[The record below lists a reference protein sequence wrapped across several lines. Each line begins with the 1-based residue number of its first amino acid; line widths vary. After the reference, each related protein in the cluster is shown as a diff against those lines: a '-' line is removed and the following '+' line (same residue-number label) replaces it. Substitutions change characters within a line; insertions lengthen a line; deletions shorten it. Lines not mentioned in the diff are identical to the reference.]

1 MDVRVNDER
10 SLLSI
15 SSAALAAYL
24 EQREW
29 TPAGRI
35 PDRSAVYTWEDRGRR
50 WGVHVPER
58 DTFPDHA
65 ESIAR
70 AIEVIAEA
78 EQRTELDVFRALAGT
93 GADTINITALHAPQA
108 ARLSFHDAG
117 HLINDSYRLLSAAAR
132 ATERHRAVFR
142 GPASADVTTFLNSIS
157 PAPLDFD
164 TFGLTL
170 FSSVPPAYGQ
180 ARLSNGGGDVDSA
193 LVPFSRR
200 AVVGLADGLQAMAS
214 AIAEAKNKDDLAP
227 FDDAV
232 RSGVSAN
239 LCSATLG
246 LVELSG
252 EFGGGISVDVQ
263 WAPTRPRNGKQ
274 TASAPFSKHELEI
287 IQAAGDHLRAN
298 APYADEHLV
307 ADVVRLEREPEEFDG
322 RATLLADVD
331 DRPRRIEVEFT
342 EADYQFA
349 IQAHDEKLIVELDGD
364 LHPLGRGYEL
374 RNPRNVRLLEGP
386 GE

>member
-1 MDVRVNDER
+1 MDIRVSGER

-15 SSAALAAYL
+15 SSAALTVYL

-70 AIEVIAEA
+70 AIETIAEA
-78 EQRTELDVFRALAGT
+78 EQRTELDVFRTLAGT
-93 GADTINITALHAPQA
+93 GADTINITALHAPQS

-117 HLINDSYRLLSAAAR
+117 HLISDSYRLVAAAAR
-132 ATERHRAVFR
+132 AAERPRAAFR
-142 GPASADVTTFLNSIS
+142 GPASADVTTFLKSIS

-170 FSSVPPAYGQ
+170 FSPVSPAYGQ
-180 ARLSNGGGDVDSA
+180 ARLSNGGGDVDPA

-200 AVVGLADGLQAMAS
+200 AVVGLADSLRAMAS
-214 AIAEAKNKDDLAP
+214 AIAEVKIKDDLAP
-227 FDDAV
+227 FDSAV

-274 TASAPFSKHELEI
+274 TASVPFSSHEVGV
-287 IQAAGDHLRAN
+287 IQAAGDRLRAN

-322 RATLLADVD
+322 RAILLADVD
-331 DRPRRIEVEFT
+331 DRPRRIEVEFA
-342 EADYQFA
+342 EADYQVA
-349 IQAHDEKLIVELDGD
+349 IQAHDEKLLVELDGD
-364 LHPLGRGYEL
+364 LHPAGRGYEL
-374 RNPRNVRLLEGP
+374 RNPHNVRLIEDLAE
-386 GE
+386 

>member
-1 MDVRVNDER
+1 MDIHVHDER

-15 SSAALAAYL
+15 SSAALAVYL

-29 TPAGRI
+29 TLAGRI
-35 PDRSAVYTWEDRGRR
+35 PDRSAVYTWEERDRR

-70 AIEVIAEA
+70 AIETIAEA

-93 GADTINITALHAPQA
+93 GADTINITALHAPPA

-117 HLINDSYRLLSAAAR
+117 HLINDSYRLVAAAAR
-132 ATERHRAVFR
+132 ATERPRAVFR
-142 GPASADVTTFLNSIS
+142 GPASTDVMTFLKSIS
-157 PAPLDFD
+157 PAPLGFD

-170 FSSVPPAYGQ
+170 FSPVSPAYGQ
-180 ARLSNGGGDVDSA
+180 ARLSNGGGDLDPA
-193 LVPFSRR
+193 PAPFSRR
-200 AVVGLADGLQAMAS
+200 AVVGLTDSLRAMSS
-214 AIAEAKNKDDLAP
+214 AIAEVKVKDDLAP

-232 RSGVSAN
+232 HSGVSAN

-246 LVELSG
+246 LVALSG

-274 TASAPFSKHELEI
+274 AASIPFSSHEVEI
-287 IQAAGDHLRAN
+287 IQKAGDRLRAN
-298 APYADEHLV
+298 APYTDEHIV
-307 ADVVRLEREPEEFDG
+307 ADVVRLEREPEDFDG
-322 RATLLADVD
+322 RALLLADVD
-331 DRPRRIEVEFT
+331 DQARRLQVTFDA
-342 EADYQFA
+342 ADFDDVIAAFRERRQ
-349 IQAHDEKLIVELDGD
+349 IDLDGD
-364 LHPLGRGYEL
+364 IHPKGNGYEL

>member
-1 MDVRVNDER
+1 MDIRVSGER

-15 SSAALAAYL
+15 SSAALTVYL

-70 AIEVIAEA
+70 AIETIAEA

-117 HLINDSYRLLSAAAR
+117 HLISDSYRLVAAAAR
-132 ATERHRAVFR
+132 AAERPRAAFR
-142 GPASADVTTFLNSIS
+142 GPASADVTTFLKSIS

-170 FSSVPPAYGQ
+170 FSPVSPAYGQ
-180 ARLSNGGGDVDSA
+180 ARLSNGGGDVDPA

-200 AVVGLADGLQAMAS
+200 AVVGLADSLRAMAS
-214 AIAEAKNKDDLAP
+214 AIAEVKVKDDLAP
-227 FDDAV
+227 FDGAV

-274 TASAPFSKHELEI
+274 TASVPFSAHEVEI
-287 IQAAGDHLRAN
+287 IRAADNHLRAR
-298 APYADEHLV
+298 ASYPDERTV
-307 ADVVRLEREPEEFDG
+307 ADVVRLDRKPEEFDG
-322 RATLLADVD
+322 RALLRADIDGQTRHLSAVFDSTDFD
-331 DRPRRIEVEFT
+331 DVIAAFRERQRI
-342 EADYQFA
+342 
-349 IQAHDEKLIVELDGD
+349 ELDGD
-364 LHPLGRGYEL
+364 IHPKGNGYEL
-374 RNPRNVRLLEGP
+374 RNPRNVRLIEGP

>member
-1 MDVRVNDER
+1 MDIRVSGER

-15 SSAALAAYL
+15 SSAALTVYL

-29 TPAGRI
+29 TSAGRI

-70 AIEVIAEA
+70 AIETIAEA

-117 HLINDSYRLLSAAAR
+117 HLINDSYRLVAAAAR
-132 ATERHRAVFR
+132 AAERPRAAFR
-142 GPASADVTTFLNSIS
+142 GPASADVTTFLKSIS

-170 FSSVPPAYGQ
+170 FSPVSPAYGQ
-180 ARLSNGGGDVDSA
+180 ARLSNGGGDVDPA

-200 AVVGLADGLQAMAS
+200 AVVGLADSLRAMAS
-214 AIAEAKNKDDLAP
+214 AIAEVKIKDDLAP
-227 FDDAV
+227 FDSAV

-252 EFGGGISVDVQ
+252 ELGGGISVDVQ

-274 TASAPFSKHELEI
+274 TASVPFSSHEVGV
-287 IQAAGDHLRAN
+287 IQAAGDRLRAN
-298 APYADEHLV
+298 APYADEHIV

-331 DRPRRIEVEFT
+331 DRPRRIEVEFAET
-342 EADYQFA
+342 NYQVA
-349 IQAHDEKLIVELDGD
+349 IRAHDEKLIIELDGD
-364 LHPLGRGYEL
+364 LYPAGRGYEL
-374 RNPRNVRLLEGP
+374 RNPHNVRLIEDLAE
-386 GE
+386 

>member
-1 MDVRVNDER
+1 MDVHVHDER

-15 SSAALAAYL
+15 SSAALAVYL
-24 EQREW
+24 EQRGW
-29 TPAGRI
+29 MPAGRI
-35 PDRSAVYTWEDRGRR
+35 PDRSAVYTWEDQDRR

-70 AIEVIAEA
+70 AIEIIAEA
-78 EQRTELDVFRALAGT
+78 EQRAELDVFRSLAGT

-117 HLINDSYRLLSAAAR
+117 HLINDSYRLVAAAAR
-132 ATERHRAVFR
+132 AAERHRAAFR
-142 GPASADVTTFLNSIS
+142 GPVSADVTTFLNSIS

-170 FSSVPPAYGQ
+170 FSPVPPAYGQ
-180 ARLSNGGGDVDSA
+180 ARLSNGDDDLDPA
-193 LVPFSRR
+193 LAPFSRR

-214 AIAEAKNKDDLAP
+214 AIAEVKNRDDLTP

-246 LVELSG
+246 LVALSS

-274 TASAPFSKHELEI
+274 TASIPFSSHEVEI
-287 IQAAGDHLRAN
+287 IQKAGDRLRAN
-298 APYADEHLV
+298 APYTDEHIV
-307 ADVVRLEREPEEFDG
+307 ADVVRLEREPEDFDG
-322 RATLLADVD
+322 RALLLADIED
-331 DRPRRIEVEFT
+331 QARRLQVTFDAADFDEVIAAFRERR
-342 EADYQFA
+342 Q
-349 IQAHDEKLIVELDGD
+349 IELDGD

-374 RNPRNVRLLEGP
+374 RNPRNVRLLEDP
-386 GE
+386 VE